1 MTEATAAHP
10 GVTAAR
16 PPADQPTLIGPSDL
30 LAALGELGCAAAAQV
45 YAACG
50 YPVVPMHAAH
60 PHRGCSCAAGA
71 RCSEAGKHPRPKAWL
86 RLAATDPDTV
96 RGWWGR
102 WPDAN
107 LALATGRRFDV
118 LDLDGAEG
126 VEALRAILGHDPLEH
141 PGPVARSGGGGW
153 HLLYAPTGLGNRV
166 RLLPGADWRGQGGLV
181 VAAPSRH
188 ASGGR
193 YRWLRPLTT
202 ELPEVPEGLRRLLA
216 PPPAARTTLPPA
228 PLSAGGG
235 GGGRAGRYAQ
245 AALQREAAR
254 VRAAAPGS
262 CNDTL
267 NRAAFNLGQ
276 LVAAGLLDADQVRA
290 VLLAAALAAPGTGHA
305 DRERKAKATITSGL
319 RGGAAKP
326 RQRRGGAA

>member
-1 MTEATAAHP
+1 MTEATAARP

-71 RCSEAGKHPRPKAWL
+71 RCSEAGKHPRPKAWP
-86 RLAATDPDTV
+86 RLAATDPGTV
-96 RGWWGR
+96 RGWWRR

-126 VEALRAILGHDPLEH
+126 VEALRAILGRDPLEH

-166 RLLPGADWRGQGGLV
+166 GLLPGVDWRGRGGLV
-181 VAAPSRH
+181 VVAPSRH
-188 ASGGR
+188 ASGAR

-202 ELPEVPEGLRRLLA
+202 TLSEVPEGLRRLLA
-216 PPPAARTTLPPA
+216 PPPAARATLPPA
-228 PLSAGGG
+228 PLPADSNGS
-235 GGGRAGRYAQ
+235 RTGRYAQ
-245 AALQREAAR
+245 AALRREAAR
-254 VRAAAPGS
+254 VRAATPGT

-290 VLLAAALAAPGTGHA
+290 VLLAAALAAPATGHA
-305 DRERKAKATITSGL
+305 DRQRKAKATITSGL

-326 RQRRGGAA
+326 RQRRDGAP